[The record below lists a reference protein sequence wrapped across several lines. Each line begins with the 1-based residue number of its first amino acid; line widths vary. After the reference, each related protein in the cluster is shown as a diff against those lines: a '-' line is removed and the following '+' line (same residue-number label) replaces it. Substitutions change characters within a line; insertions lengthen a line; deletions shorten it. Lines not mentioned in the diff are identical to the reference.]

1 MGRRLGRISLAA
13 ALFATA
19 VLGGSRA
26 SAQTCHPL
34 AVKVEHE
41 TPFRAHV
48 GLQIASYEVGEER
61 GTYQA
66 LYGAFAYQQRWFGA
80 ELMLPAYRLAR
91 EDASAYGLGD
101 IVLTVRG
108 TALSLRDDRV
118 RLGVEVPV
126 SAPTGDADRQLG
138 MGHVMFMPGL
148 WFAYGQGPFALQAQL
163 GYGRVL
169 GQEDAHAHHA
179 AIAPGRSPIVNPMNR
194 EELEHALA
202 LRLEVQRYLAVQAR
216 WFGAVP
222 IGDGVTRQVL
232 GGGAAAHFEPWE
244 LLVELQAPVA
254 GDPFVVRLVTQVG
267 VLF

>member
-1 MGRRLGRISLAA
+1 VLSAVALLGP
-13 ALFATA
+13 
-19 VLGGSRA
+19 VRA
-26 SAQTCHPL
+26 HAQTCHPL

-41 TPFRAHV
+41 TPLRAHV
-48 GLQIASYEVGEER
+48 GLQIASYQVGEER

-80 ELMLPAYRLAR
+80 ELMLPAYRLDR
-91 EDASAYGLGD
+91 EGDTAYGLGD
-101 IVLTVRG
+101 LVLTVRG
-108 TALSLRDDRV
+108 TALSLREDRL

-126 SAPTGDADRQLG
+126 SAPTGDPDRQLG
-138 MGHVMFMPGL
+138 MGHVMFMPAL
-148 WFAYGQGPFALQAQL
+148 WFALSEGPFALQAQL

-169 GQEDAHAHHA
+169 GKEDAHAHHA
-179 AIAPGRSPIVNPMNR
+179 AVAPGRSPIVNPMNR

-202 LRLEVQRYLAVQAR
+202 MRLDVQRYLAVQAR

-222 IGDGVTRQVL
+222 IGEGVTRQVL
-232 GGGAAAHFEPWE
+232 GGGIAAHVAPWE
-244 LLVELQAPVA
+244 LLVELQVPVA